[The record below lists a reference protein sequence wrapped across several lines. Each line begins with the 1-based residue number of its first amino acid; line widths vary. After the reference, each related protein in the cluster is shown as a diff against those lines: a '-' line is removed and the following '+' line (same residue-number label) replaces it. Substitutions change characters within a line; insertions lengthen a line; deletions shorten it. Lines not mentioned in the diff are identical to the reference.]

1 MPFQPGQSGNPRGRP
16 KKDPLLTRALLR
28 WAKKKGPDG
37 TPNYDLLAEAIGA
50 KALAGD
56 MVAAG
61 MIFDRVEGKP
71 VQPVH
76 HGADEDAAPIP
87 FIVVPPAAQESAA

>member
-28 WAKKKGPDG
+28 WAKRKADDG
-37 TPNYDLLAEAIGA
+37 SPHYDLLAEAIGA
-50 KALAGD
+50 RALAGD

-61 MIFDRVEGKP
+61 MLFDRVEGKP
-71 VQPVH
+71 VQPIE
-76 HGADEDAAPIP
+76 HGGPDGGPIP
-87 FIVVPPAAQESAA
+87 FVVIPPGESG